1 MIKIK
6 AYKNKQTSNCS
17 KLPHT
22 CSLVLNHSRKA
33 ASTPR
38 TTTDLALIVYKGK
51 HAYIKNKYFWSF
63 KNCD

>member
-1 MIKIK
+1 MFSGPKH
-6 AYKNKQTSNCS
+6 
-17 KLPHT
+17 P
-22 CSLVLNHSRKA
+22 RKA

-38 TTTDLALIVYKGK
+38 TTTDVALLNYKGK